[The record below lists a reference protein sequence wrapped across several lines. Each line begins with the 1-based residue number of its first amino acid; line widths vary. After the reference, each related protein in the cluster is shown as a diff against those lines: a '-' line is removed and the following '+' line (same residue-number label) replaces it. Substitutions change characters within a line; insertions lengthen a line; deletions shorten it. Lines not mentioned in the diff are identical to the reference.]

1 MLLTMERFRAVGLFI
16 VLFFLS
22 VGGHAKADD
31 DLRALRHK
39 AAVQKNFKSYSAVC
53 KYLYQTGEDAV
64 MLQLY
69 ADSIRQLAVRTHKS
83 DAWIEYYAWS
93 SEAYF
98 CQGNFAKGYE
108 LKRKAIA
115 LAKSVGKNGYLIDCA
130 SDMGYYFNVDAK
142 YDSARYYFNMG
153 MKAAEGHPE
162 QAESYRVMLTN
173 YASSYLYEGQTD
185 SALLYTQRA
194 RLRSFT
200 DRDTAMLIENLNQL
214 GTLYR
219 RKKNLELSIYNFEQA
234 LRLCEVQKN
243 FSTAA
248 FIYGNLATLYCE
260 WEQPQDA
267 IPFSRKAIEYA
278 NLTGNMLMVGTCY
291 TNLGA
296 ILCNL
301 PERRAEGITVLK
313 TAIPIL
319 KSVNGRSR
327 LCEVYNYLTNAYRAA
342 GRRDSAMVYLDSLD
356 TLSDAL
362 NSDVGLYRY
371 YQAKASLLQDVGKY
385 REAMDYY
392 GRMVDMMKRGYHDT
406 RDYEHYANMANCY
419 LKLNQPLQA
428 FRSLQQAYALRDSSF
443 HHTYSELLS
452 DFSVKYDTK
461 EKELTI
467 TRLKEKQLREEQ
479 RSLWR
484 KVISGGVLS
493 VLSIVLLALLYAR
506 QRQKARLALLA
517 RASEEKE
524 RQFMALQKDT
534 EQRLTRKYID
544 GLESERE
551 RMASEL
557 HDDVCNSMLALELE
571 FRDMPS
577 DIGKE
582 LEPHL
587 KVLSG
592 LRERLRTMSHE
603 LMPPVFQYATIDE
616 MLADYVLHLALPDG
630 QEASYHSTEEV
641 DWHLVPQN
649 IGFEFYRIV
658 QEAVSNAVKYSGAA
672 HICVELCLQERVL
685 SISVTDDGKG
695 FDKGKKSKGF
705 GLRTI
710 WQRAGA
716 VGATVD
722 LDTVPGK
729 GVRLYVSVNIG
740 KNDGQEHES

>member
-1 MLLTMERFRAVGLFI
+1 MLLAMERLRAIGLLI
-16 VLFFLS
+16 VSLFLS
-22 VGGHAKADD
+22 VMGYAEPDI
-31 DLRALRHK
+31 DLQVLRRE
-39 AAVQKNFKSYSAVC
+39 AAMKKDFKGYSNVC
-53 KYLYQTGEDAV
+53 RYLYHTGEDAG
-64 MLQLY
+64 MLQVY
-69 ADSIRQLAVRTHKS
+69 ADSIRQLAVRTHQS

-108 LKRKAIA
+108 LKRKAIT
-115 LAKSVGKNGYLIDCA
+115 LAEAVGKNSYLVECA

-142 YDSARYYFNMG
+142 YDSARYYFNKG

-162 QAESYRVMLTN
+162 EAENYRVMLTN
-173 YASSYLYEGQTD
+173 YASSYLYEGLTD
-185 SALLYTQRA
+185 SALFYTQRA
-194 RLRSFT
+194 RLRSYT
-200 DRDTAMLIENLNQL
+200 DRDTVMLIENLNQL

-234 LRLCEVQKN
+234 LQLCEAQKN

-248 FIYGNLATLYCE
+248 FIYGNLATLYCD
-260 WEQPQDA
+260 WEQPEAA
-267 IPFSRKAIEYA
+267 IPFSRKAVEYA

-296 ILCNL
+296 ILCNM

-313 TAIPIL
+313 TAIPVL

-327 LCEVYNYLTNAYRAA
+327 LCEVYNYLTNAYRAM

-356 TLSDAL
+356 VLSDAL

-385 REAMDYY
+385 REAIGYY
-392 GRMVDMMKRGYHDT
+392 GRLVDMMEHGYHDT

-428 FRSLQQAYALRDSSF
+428 FNSLQKAYALRDSSF
-443 HHTYSELLS
+443 HSTYSELLS

-467 TRLKEKQLREEQ
+467 TRLQEKQLREEQ

-506 QRQKARLALLA
+506 QRQKARLAMMA
-517 RASEEKE
+517 RAAEEKE

-571 FRDMPS
+571 FRDMPP
-577 DIGKE
+577 DVGKE

-587 KVLSG
+587 EVLSG

-616 MLADYVLHLALPDG
+616 MLADYVLHLALPEG
-630 QEASYHSTEEV
+630 QQASYHSTENV
-641 DWHLVPQN
+641 DWHMVPQN
-649 IGFEFYRIV
+649 VGFEFYRIA

-672 HICVELCLQERVL
+672 HVCVELCLQGKTLSL
-685 SISVTDDGKG
+685 SIADDGKG

-710 WQRAGA
+710 WQRGSA
-716 VGATVD
+716 VGAAVD
-722 LDTVPGK
+722 LDTAPGK
-729 GVRLYVSVNIG
+729 GVRVYVSVNIG
-740 KNDGQEHES
+740 KNDGQEHEG

>member
-234 LRLCEVQKN
+234 LRLCEAQKN

-260 WEQPQDA
+260 WEQPEDA

-356 TLSDAL
+356 ILSDAL

-392 GRMVDMMKRGYHDT
+392 GRMVWT
-406 RDYEHYANMANCY
+406 
-419 LKLNQPLQA
+419 
-428 FRSLQQAYALRDSSF
+428 
-443 HHTYSELLS
+443 
-452 DFSVKYDTK
+452 
-461 EKELTI
+461 
-467 TRLKEKQLREEQ
+467 
-479 RSLWR
+479 
-484 KVISGGVLS
+484 
-493 VLSIVLLALLYAR
+493 
-506 QRQKARLALLA
+506 
-517 RASEEKE
+517 
-524 RQFMALQKDT
+524 
-534 EQRLTRKYID
+534 
-544 GLESERE
+544 
-551 RMASEL
+551 
-557 HDDVCNSMLALELE
+557 
-571 FRDMPS
+571 
-577 DIGKE
+577 
-582 LEPHL
+582 
-587 KVLSG
+587 
-592 LRERLRTMSHE
+592 
-603 LMPPVFQYATIDE
+603 
-616 MLADYVLHLALPDG
+616 
-630 QEASYHSTEEV
+630 
-641 DWHLVPQN
+641 
-649 IGFEFYRIV
+649 
-658 QEAVSNAVKYSGAA
+658 
-672 HICVELCLQERVL
+672 
-685 SISVTDDGKG
+685 
-695 FDKGKKSKGF
+695 
-705 GLRTI
+705 
-710 WQRAGA
+710 
-716 VGATVD
+716 
-722 LDTVPGK
+722 
-729 GVRLYVSVNIG
+729 
-740 KNDGQEHES
+740 

>member
-1 MLLTMERFRAVGLFI
+1 MERFRIVGLLI
-16 VLFFLS
+16 VLLFFAMEI
-22 VGGHAKADD
+22 HAGSGD
-31 DLRALRHK
+31 DLRALRRE
-39 AAVQKNFKSYSAVC
+39 AAARKDFDSYSAVC
-53 KYLYQTGEDAV
+53 RYLYQTGEDAAL
-64 MLQLY
+64 LQVY
-69 ADSIRQLAVRTHKS
+69 ADSIRQQARLTNKLE
-83 DAWIEYYAWS
+83 AWVEYYAWS

-98 CQGNFAKGYE
+98 CQGNYTEGYK

-115 LAKSVGKNGYLIDCA
+115 YAEAAGKTEYLVDCA

-142 YDSARYYFNMG
+142 YDSARYYFNKG

-162 QAESYRVMLTN
+162 LAAGYRVMLTN

-219 RKKNLELSIYNFEQA
+219 RKKDLEHSIRNFEQA
-234 LRLCEVQKN
+234 LLLCEAQKN
-243 FSTAA
+243 FTTAA
-248 FIYGNLATLYCE
+248 YIYGNLATLYCE
-260 WEQPQDA
+260 WEQPEAA

-278 NLTGNMLMVGTCY
+278 HLTGNMLMVGTCY

-301 PERRAEGITVLK
+301 PSRRVEGITVLK
-313 TAIPIL
+313 QAIPVL

-342 GRRDSAMVYLDSLD
+342 GRRDSAMAYLDSLD
-356 TLSDAL
+356 VLSDAL
-362 NSDVGLYRY
+362 SSDVGLYRY
-371 YQAKASLLQDVGKY
+371 YQAKASLLQDVGQY
-385 REAMDYY
+385 SAAIGYY
-392 GRMVDMMKRGYHDT
+392 SKLVDMMDDGYHDT
-406 RDYEHYANMANCY
+406 RDYEHYANIANCY
-419 LKLNQPLQA
+419 LKLNQPLMA
-428 FRSLQQAYALRDSSF
+428 FNNLQKAYALRDSSF
-443 HHTYSELLS
+443 QNTYSELLS
-452 DFSVKYDTK
+452 DYSVKYETK
-461 EKELTI
+461 EKELMI
-467 TRLKEKQLREEQ
+467 TRLQEQQLREEQ

-484 KVISGGVLS
+484 KAISGGVVS
-493 VLSIVLLALLYAR
+493 VLIIVLLALLYAR
-506 QRQKARLALLA
+506 QRQKARLAVLA
-517 RASEEKE
+517 RAAEEKE

-577 DIGKE
+577 DISKE
-582 LEPHL
+582 LKPHL
-587 KVLSG
+587 EVLSG
-592 LRERLRTMSHE
+592 LRERLRTLSHE

-616 MLADYVLHLALPDG
+616 MLADYIFHLALPDG
-630 QEASYHSTEEV
+630 QQASYHSTEGV
-641 DWHLVPQN
+641 DWSLVPQN

-658 QEAVSNAVKYSGAA
+658 QEAVSNAVKYSEAA
-672 HICVELCLQERVL
+672 HIDVSLGLHDQVL
-685 SISVTDDGKG
+685 SISVADDGKG
-695 FDKGKKSKGF
+695 FDRGKKSKGF

-710 WQRAGA
+710 WQRAGS
-716 VGATVD
+716 VGAAIELGTA
-722 LDTVPGK
+722 PGK

-740 KNDGQEHES
+740 KNDGQEHEG